1 MQQPTVD
8 NLLYLYIS
16 ICNNIFIIN
25 KQNKYMKDK
34 ILEYLENEP
43 RFRERKNKNKGIAN
57 LINKKYKDIIPE
69 NLRDSIID
77 DILSADR
84 YWRWWL
90 EDGKRPDLRGKDYNT
105 KNVIMSKTE
114 NKLGYGRK
122 LSDIELDAIAFFNS
136 LPIKNNN

>member
-105 KNVIMSKTE
+105 KNVIMSKAE

-122 LSDIELDAIAFFNS
+122 LSDIELYAIAFFNS